1 MKTVVIP
8 AQITTVEDK
17 IAGNFNLTQI
27 MLLMAPV
34 FWTVLV
40 YTVFAPRM
48 QLTMYKVPIIFL
60 VTLVCIALS
69 IRIKEKVVLSW
80 VIILLTYNLRPKYYL
95 LDKNDSYLRT
105 IDLPVF
111 EKTKRNLLK
120 KEATNKL
127 ETKKAFSFSIRDLVR
142 LEGLLKN
149 PSYSFSLKSQKKGG
163 LHVVFE
169 QAVK

>member
-34 FWTVLV
+34 FWAVLV
-40 YTVFAPRM
+40 YTVFPPH
-48 QLTMYKVPIIFL
+48 LKLELYKLPLIFL
-60 VTLVCIALS
+60 VTLICVALS

-80 VIILLTYNLRPKYYL
+80 VLILLTYNLRPKFYL

-105 IDLPVF
+105 LDIPTL
-111 EKTKRNLLK
+111 EKTKSAIVK
-120 KEATNKL
+120 KEASQKAIS
-127 ETKKAFSFSIRDLVR
+127 KDAFSFSIKDLVR
-142 LEGLLKN
+142 METLLSS
-149 PSYSFSLKSQKKGG
+149 PSSTFSLRSQKKGG
-163 LHVVFE
+163 LRVVFE
-169 QAVK
+169 QAGK

>member
-40 YTVFAPRM
+40 YTVFPPH
-48 QLTMYKVPIIFL
+48 LKLELYKLPLIFL
-60 VTLVCIALS
+60 VTLICVALS

-80 VIILLTYNLRPKYYL
+80 VLILLTYNLRPKFYL

-105 IDLPVF
+105 LDLPLF
-111 EKTKRNLLK
+111 EKTKSAIVK
-120 KEATNKL
+120 KEASQ
-127 ETKKAFSFSIRDLVR
+127 KAIAKDVFSFSIKDLVR
-142 LEGLLKN
+142 METLLSN
-149 PSYSFSLKSQKKGG
+149 PSSTFSLRSQKKGG
-163 LHVVFE
+163 LRVVFE
-169 QAVK
+169 QAGK

>member
-34 FWTVLV
+34 FWAVLV
-40 YTVFAPRM
+40 YTVFPPH
-48 QLTMYKVPIIFL
+48 LKLELYKLPLIFL
-60 VTLVCIALS
+60 VTLICIALS

-80 VIILLTYNLRPKYYL
+80 VLILLTYNLRPKFYL

-105 IDLPVF
+105 LDLPLF
-111 EKTKRNLLK
+111 EKTKSAIVK
-120 KEATNKL
+120 KEASQ
-127 ETKKAFSFSIRDLVR
+127 KAIAKDVFSFSIKDLVR
-142 LEGLLKN
+142 METLLSN
-149 PSYSFSLKSQKKGG
+149 PSSTFSLRSQKKGG
-163 LHVVFE
+163 LRVVFE
-169 QAVK
+169 QAGK

>member
-40 YTVFAPRM
+40 YTVFPPH
-48 QLTMYKVPIIFL
+48 LKLELYKLPLIFL
-60 VTLVCIALS
+60 VTLICIALS

-80 VIILLTYNLRPKYYL
+80 VLILLTYNLRPKFYL

-105 IDLPVF
+105 LDLPLF
-111 EKTKRNLLK
+111 EKTKSAIVK
-120 KEATNKL
+120 KEASQ
-127 ETKKAFSFSIRDLVR
+127 KAIAKDVFSFSIKDLVR
-142 LEGLLKN
+142 METLLSN
-149 PSYSFSLKSQKKGG
+149 PSSTFSLRSQKKGG
-163 LHVVFE
+163 LRVVFE
-169 QAVK
+169 QAGK